1 MFNNN
6 YKMRSIANNFSE
18 SEISKPYVKY
28 WYAIYVRSRQ
38 EKKVHQLLL
47 EKGVESSLPLIKTT
61 RKWSDRKK
69 KVEIP
74 LFRGYVFVNIYIKKD
89 KLNILQT
96 DGVVKF
102 IGIRNEPSRI
112 PDEEIHWVHM
122 MVEKSDT
129 VQSEAE
135 IPVGQKV
142 RVTCGPFKGV
152 EGVAM
157 RAGNQSRLVIV
168 IETIMHSVSVEI
180 NPNYLDEIK
189 KYTIL

>member
-1 MFNNN
+1 M
-6 YKMRSIANNFSE
+6 KSISIDNSE
-18 SEISKPYVKY
+18 SDLYKPHVKY
-28 WYAIYVRSRQ
+28 WYAVYVRSRQ
-38 EKKVHQLLL
+38 EKKVHQLFK
-47 EKGVESSLPLIKTT
+47 ERGIESSLPLIKTT

-74 LFRGYVFVNIYIKKD
+74 LFRGYVFVKIDVGRD

-102 IGIRNEPSRI
+102 IGIRNKPSRI

-129 VQSEAE
+129 VQNEKE
-135 IPVGQKV
+135 IPEGQKV
-142 RVTCGPFKGV
+142 RVTVGPFKGV

-157 RAGNQSRLVIV
+157 RAGNQSRLVVV
-168 IETIMHSVSVEI
+168 IESIIHAVSIEI
-180 NPNYLDEIK
+180 SPNYLKKIK
-189 KYTIL
+189 K

>member
-1 MFNNN
+1 M
-6 YKMRSIANNFSE
+6 KSIANENADAE
-18 SEISKPYVKY
+18 LSKPHVKY
-28 WYAIYVRSRQ
+28 WYAVYVRSRH

-74 LFRGYVFVNIYIKKD
+74 LFRGYVFVKIDIGKD

-102 IGIRNEPSRI
+102 IGIQNKPSKI
-112 PDEEIHWVHM
+112 LDEEIHWVHM
-122 MVEKSDT
+122 MVETSDT
-129 VQSEAE
+129 VQNEKE

-142 RVTCGPFKGV
+142 RVTAGPFTGV

-168 IETIMHSVSVEI
+168 IESIMHAVSVEI
-180 NPNYLDEIK
+180 NTNYLDEIEK
-189 KYTIL
+189 KQTIL